1 MASLALAASLV
12 VLLTIFIGPIA
23 YLTARLHFPS
33 FIVYLLS
40 LLSILNGL
48 WFISIALPIWYL
60 GLVPI
65 YFGYISIQRAR
76 KNNAQKKML

>member
-23 YLTARLHFPS
+23 YLTARLHFPN

-40 LLSILNGL
+40 LLSIFNGL

-65 YFGYISIQRAR
+65 YFGYISIQRVR
-76 KNNAQKKML
+76 KTNA